1 MALTRAQLLQGV
13 TSQGAVIPGV
23 QGIIPGAGLQ
33 ISPAGSGILTLNGSD
48 PAFNG
53 FIKTNNGSA
62 YNGYVWPSGD
72 GLAGQQLQTNGSGTL
87 TWEDADGI
95 PWTQKGQLV
104 ASTGAGSANQAFVN
118 AGINTAFLIA
128 NSSTATGLS
137 YTDAV
142 NTAALLPDGVTNDRP
157 VGPLAG
163 QVRFNTTN
171 QEFEGYGAGTYTNP
185 AATWQYL
192 SSMPTGPV
200 PPVTGATNKI
210 FYQNAQVVTED
221 YTTPTTA
228 NSMSAGP
235 ITIALGKTV
244 TLPVGST
251 WTIV

>member
-1 MALTRAQLLQGV
+1 MLLAGNSGQGTVLTGEVQGV
-13 TSQGAVIPGV
+13 TAGIGVTIAPNGALSI
-23 QGIIPGAGLQ
+23 
-33 ISPAGSGILTLNGSD
+33 NGND

-53 FIKTNNGSA
+53 FVKTNNGSA
-62 YNGYVWPSGD
+62 YNGYIWPSGD

-87 TWEDADGI
+87 TWADADGI

-104 ASTGAGSANQAFVN
+104 ASTGAGTINQALVN
-118 AGINTAFLIA
+118 AGANTAFLIA
-128 NSSTATGLS
+128 NSSTTTGLS

-200 PPVTGATNKI
+200 TAATGATNKI
-210 FYQNAQVVTED
+210 FYQNASVVTED

-228 NSMSAGP
+228 NSLSAGP
-235 ITIALGKTV
+235 ITIAVGKTV
-244 TLPVGST
+244 TVPVGST